1 MLAKGP
7 KRVSQRISG
16 ALGDA
21 FAAMTLSSS
30 VRVGI
35 AGPVGAGKTSLA
47 TTLEIALN
55 RIVPC
60 WSEGVKKMSKTYAV
74 RGDESYDQHDGTLM
88 KPYEERAVLGDED
101 GRQLVLCDMPGI
113 RDAVGEADEFAGHLA
128 DERRTKDRS
137 LVADWGFTLQN
148 KADAYTGRG
157 AQTPDV
163 VLLVFEGEK
172 LSNMPDKEAALLLK
186 PYAAFMGKVRAALNK
201 PRLPFLVVVT
211 KTDKIDSNKAEGA
224 RAQVKRRISTALAGD
239 VPDIHLVHNYTR
251 AELQEEFTEITNR
264 ASTAGMLFHNKV
276 AAKDKYD
283 KMIDGCVKRT
293 SAHLYLAR
301 CTLNAVLKA
310 DSL

>member
-1 MLAKGP
+1 
-7 KRVSQRISG
+7 
-16 ALGDA
+16 
-21 FAAMTLSSS
+21 MTLSSS
-30 VRVGI
+30 LRVGI

-60 WSEGVKKMSKTYAV
+60 WSEGIQEMFERYAV
-74 RGDESYDQHDGTLM
+74 RVDGSKWVTDGTLM
-88 KPYEERAVLGDED
+88 KPYEERPVLGDDD

-113 RDAVGEADEFAGHLA
+113 RDPVGEADEFAGHLA
-128 DERRTKDRS
+128 DERRTEDRS
-137 LVADWGFTLQN
+137 FLADLGFALQK
-148 KADAYTGRG
+148 KADRFTGRG

-163 VLLVFEGEK
+163 VLLVFDGEK
-172 LSNMPDKEAALLLK
+172 LSNMPDEKADDLLK

-211 KTDKIDSNKAEGA
+211 KTDKIDAKKAEGA
-224 RAQVKRRISTALAGD
+224 RAQVERRISTALAGD
-239 VPDIHLVHNYTR
+239 VPDVHFVHNFTLT
-251 AELQEEFTEITNR
+251 ELHKEFTEIKNR
-264 ASTAGMLFHNKV
+264 ASTAGMLFHKKV
-276 AAKDKYD
+276 AARDKYD

-310 DSL
+310 DFLKN